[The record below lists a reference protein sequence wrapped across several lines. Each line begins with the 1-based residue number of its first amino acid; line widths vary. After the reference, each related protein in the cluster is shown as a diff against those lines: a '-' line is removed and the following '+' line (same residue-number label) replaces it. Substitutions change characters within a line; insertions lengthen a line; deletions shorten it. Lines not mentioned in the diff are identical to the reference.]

1 MSMEPRHQFGE
12 KLREVRERRGLTLKE
27 VAGRAG
33 LSESLISQIERNKV
47 APAIDTLLSIVE
59 VLDIDLEY
67 LFRDLKRD
75 RQVNLVRRGDRQRVV
90 LKKVA
95 YEQLSRTVGSDEEHG
110 IEAYILEIKPG
121 GESGST
127 EYGHAGKELGV
138 VISGTAELTI
148 GTKTYQLKEGD
159 SISFASSVPHVFRN
173 TGPGPLKAF
182 WVVTPPKG
190 YFGK

>member
-1 MSMEPRHQFGE
+1 MEPKHQFGE
-12 KLREVRERRGLTLKE
+12 KIREIRERRALTLKD
-27 VAGRAG
+27 VAQRAG

-47 APAIDTLLSIVE
+47 APAIDTLLAIVD

-67 LFRDLKRD
+67 LFRDFKRE
-75 RQVNLVRRGDRQRVV
+75 RQVNLVRKADRQRVV
-90 LKKVA
+90 LKKMT
-95 YEQLSRTVGSDEEHG
+95 YEQLSRVEGSDEDHG
-110 IEAYILEIKPG
+110 IEAYFLEIKPG
-121 GESGST
+121 GESESA

-138 VISGTAELTI
+138 VISGAGDFTI

-159 SISFASSVPHVFRN
+159 SISFASNVPHVFRN
-173 TGPGPLKAF
+173 TGPGPLRAF